1 MSLKP
6 VSLDEFIGLLG
17 KTDLRQ
23 RQNLADALVAYLADD
38 NNSLE
43 CEDLGLLVDGLL
55 PWLDGGNFKI
65 AQSTLEVFNELI
77 GRLGSDFSAYAATV
91 LTHIIDR
98 LGDSRETVREKALIV
113 LQKLTECQVFSAQ
126 VLLSKLIP
134 YFKHKNAKLREEV
147 LRCVVLTLNEHGSQA
162 LSLKTFIPCIMSLL
176 SDPNSAVRDASI
188 NTLVEIYKHVGE
200 RLRVDLRKKDIP
212 APKLALLE
220 NRFDEARNLGLLLPS
235 AMVGPADE
243 PDNLVMQRP
252 AKPVKR
258 AASMPLKKGINNQAE
273 TPGEAGSVSVE
284 IFENSFENVPRINLF
299 SPRDLDD
306 HIKVI
311 KSVIGDKDMAW
322 EKRVDALRKIRSL
335 LLADVMTYPS
345 FMMYIKDLSISFLLI
360 IKELRS
366 QVIRETCIT
375 IAYMSK
381 VIGIKLDQFCAYI
394 LNDLIVTL
402 IPNAAKVISSAGT
415 LTIRYIIR
423 YVHSPKLIQPIVQN
437 IIVSKSKDV
446 RSTLCDILSEL
457 LEQWSTNCLEKNVL
471 PIRDAIKKGIADAD
485 PDARKY
491 SRKSFWQFKRHY
503 PDIADAMYN
512 TLDITQQK
520 ALDREHSGS
529 ATSSIRGSNGFLHSL
544 GAERRSSQGLKSPVS
559 THITDSRAI
568 GGFRSVSAVD
578 TAAAQRAKAR
588 LQYSNMARMK
598 VTSGTASLPR
608 ARKQT
613 TPNTRVMQQSPER
626 SARTRGPGVSH
637 SQPTSRSTSPSSRLH
652 GAYGT
657 YSNHK
662 SLTSAKKKSSGIPRS
677 LASSRE
683 TSPTRTGSY
692 RRMLFNNKRDRPPIN
707 PNKPVMAQKILQQSR
722 EAELSLADA
731 LMDDQDPLD
740 EMSRLSLGNRRISS
754 GANTGMMRDD
764 HSDDSENSSVCSERS
779 FSSLHGPMD
788 SYSWSG
794 SQSKL
799 GVQDIPQIIANCAS
813 TNVKDRYIGLRHL
826 IQYFKD
832 GNTLELPELQIITDM
847 FSKLFTDSQIKVYT
861 LFIDTVNELLITHA
875 NDLHD
880 WLYILLTRLFN
891 KLGTDILGSICNRI
905 MKTLEIINEYFPTN
919 LQMKCVFRFLS
930 NNAQTPNTKTKI
942 ATLKFLKTLTTSY
955 DVSNNFYYQEPAS
968 KALLKIIN
976 FSSDP
981 KSSELRTEAKYCLVA
996 IYNCNT
1002 VKTTMLI
1009 NELPNQSR
1017 DVAMNII
1024 QNYIK
1029 RPGGFDSPHSPS
1041 SCVSPKLLQS
1051 PVQAYYLPGTSI
1063 GRTSRLSSADSESM
1077 NQEEIYKNIYKTTA
1091 EIQNYSFE
1099 TSGYSKLGKDTT
1111 SKDSGIS
1118 QMSNAEMIPAPN
1130 GLNGHGTDES
1140 SNGSKTQSAD
1150 TSESGTPEI
1159 QLESQSNSTNIL
1171 QSRLQNGHKERDI
1184 IDAAIKL
1191 SKDDPQNLK
1200 EETLDELYF
1209 VIRNGNCQL
1218 VIENFKAILR
1228 TLVDIIG
1235 NTQEV
1240 QNAIRAQH
1248 VIVSIFRRAEMKPCW
1263 INYIELL
1270 LLKII
1275 NNYKETKEIARD
1287 ADFALTHIAKVLPVD
1302 LAIQVVHPIIA
1313 TGEYPLNL
1321 GAVKLLTELTKQ
1333 HQEEITEQHLEM
1345 VMSSLATLTDHSA
1358 SAMRKATVFCIVELH
1373 LALGDERISPYLQ
1386 HLSASKKRLLN
1397 VYIEKN
1403 KTTKKSS

>member
-6 VSLDEFIGLLG
+6 ASLDEFIGLLS

-23 RQNLADALVAYLADD
+23 RQNLADALVTYLADH

-126 VLLSKLIP
+126 ILLSKLIP
-134 YFKHKNAKLREEV
+134 YFKHKNAKLREEI

-220 NRFDEARNLGLLLPS
+220 NRFDEAKNLGLLLPS
-235 AMVGPADE
+235 ATGPADE
-243 PDNLVMQRP
+243 PDNLIIPRP

-258 AASMPLKKGINNQAE
+258 AASMPLKKGMNNPAE
-273 TPGEAGSVSVE
+273 APGEAGSVSVE
-284 IFENSFENVPRINLF
+284 IFENSFESVPHINLF

-311 KSVIGDKDMAW
+311 KLVIGDKDMGW

-335 LLADVMTYPS
+335 LMADVMSYPS
-345 FMMYIKDLSISFLLI
+345 FMTYIKDLSISFLLI

-381 VIGIKLDQFCAYI
+381 IIGNKLDQFCAYI
-394 LNDLIVTL
+394 LNELIVTL

-415 LTIRYIIR
+415 LTLKYIIR
-423 YVHSPKLIQPIVQN
+423 YVHSPKLIPPILQN
-437 IIVSKSKDV
+437 IIISKSKDV

-457 LEQWSTNCLEKNVL
+457 LEQWSTNCLEKNVI
-471 PIRDAIKKGIADAD
+471 PIKDAIKKGIGDAD

-491 SRKSFWQFKRHY
+491 SRKAFWQFKRHF
-503 PDIADAMYN
+503 PDIADALYN
-512 TLDITQQK
+512 TCDITQQK

-544 GAERRSSQGLKSPVS
+544 GAGKNPVIKERRSSQGMKSPAS

-608 ARKQT
+608 ARKQA
-613 TPNTRVMQQSPER
+613 PSPRVLQQSPER
-626 SARTRGPGVSH
+626 SARSRGPGVSH

-657 YSNHK
+657 YSIHK
-662 SLTSAKKKSSGIPRS
+662 PVTSAKKKGSGIPRS

-683 TSPTRTGSY
+683 TSPTRTGTY

-740 EMSRLSLGNRRISS
+740 EFSRLSLGNRRIST
-754 GANTGMMRDD
+754 GANTGMMRDE

-779 FSSLHGPMD
+779 FSSIHGPMD
-788 SYSWSG
+788 NYSWSG
-794 SQSKL
+794 SQTKL
-799 GVQDIPQIIANCAS
+799 GAQDISQIIVNCAS
-813 TNVKDRYIGLRHL
+813 TNVKERYTGLRHL

-832 GNTLELPELQIITDM
+832 GNSLELRDLQTITEM
-847 FSKLFTDSQIKVYT
+847 FTKLFTDSQIKVYT
-861 LFIDTVNELLITHA
+861 LFIDTVNELIMAHA

-905 MKTLEIINEYFPTN
+905 MRTLEIINEYFPTH
-919 LQMKCVFRFLS
+919 LQMKCVFRFLT
-930 NNAQTPNTKTKI
+930 NNAQTPNIKTKI

-955 DVSNNFYYQEPAS
+955 DVSNNFYYQDPAS
-968 KALLKIIN
+968 KALLKIIT

-1017 DVAMNII
+1017 DIAMNII

-1051 PVQAYYLPGTSI
+1051 PVQTYYMPGTSI
-1063 GRTSRLSSADSESM
+1063 GRTSRLNSVESESM
-1077 NQEEIYKNIYKTTA
+1077 NQEEVYKSIYKTTA

-1099 TSGYSKLGKDTT
+1099 TSGYTKLGKDTT

-1118 QMSNAEMIPAPN
+1118 QMSNAEMIAAPN

-1159 QLESQSNSTNIL
+1159 QLDS
-1171 QSRLQNGHKERDI
+1171 QNGHKERDI
-1184 IDAAIKL
+1184 IEASIKL
-1191 SKDDPQNLK
+1191 TKDDAPNLIG
-1200 EETLDELYF
+1200 ETLDELYF

-1235 NTQEV
+1235 NTSDV
-1240 QNAIRAQH
+1240 QNAVRAQH

-1275 NNYKETKEIARD
+1275 NNFKECKEIARD

-1313 TGEYPLNL
+1313 TGEYPLNF
-1321 GAVKLLTELTKQ
+1321 GAVKLLTELTKS
-1333 HQEEITEQHLEM
+1333 HGEEITDQHLDM
-1345 VMSSLATLTDHSA
+1345 VMNSLSMLTDHSA
-1358 SAMRKATVFCIVELH
+1358 SAMRKATVFCIVEMH
-1373 LALGDERISPYLQ
+1373 LALGEERVKPYIS
-1386 HLSASKKRLLN
+1386 HLSASKIRLLR
-1397 VYIEKN
+1397 VYIDKN
-1403 KTTKKSS
+1403 KSTKKPS